1 MSSKYNKYARQANEM
16 AREAVE
22 KIISARAECEK
33 ARTAKLAAGHNPAAI
48 ARAEAD
54 YLEAEEAFK
63 SAQRAAEGVKDDIA
77 RLRKELAAELASD
90 NCVSSEDVDAAGV
103 ELMKSG
109 ICTPQD
115 FDKLARDYSGN
126 RTMQRLVAKY
136 AENAAA
142 EVKEPTK
149 AAQYRAVSYAC
160 ARNTGDDRLDAF
172 DVLADVF
179 NRTAKNTPTYS
190 SWDMLTAEIVQNF

>member
-1 MSSKYNKYARQANEM
+1 MSKYNKYAKQANAM

-22 KIISARAECEK
+22 KIIAAKAECEK
-33 ARTAKLAAGHNPAAI
+33 ARTARLAAGHNPTAI
-48 ARAEAD
+48 ARAEAN
-54 YLEAEEAFK
+54 YLEAEDAFK
-63 SAQRAAEGVKDDIA
+63 SAQRDAERVKDEFA
-77 RLRKELAAELASD
+77 RLRKELAAELAGD

-126 RTMQRLVAKY
+126 RTMLRLVAKY

-142 EVKEPTK
+142 DVKDTNK
-149 AAQYRAVSYAC
+149 ATQYRMVSYAC

-179 NRTAKNTPTYS
+179 NRTARNTPMYS
-190 SWDMLTAEIVQNF
+190 SWDMLTAEIVENF